1 MTSSEDKKCCN
12 QRCDFTAPLAEWSLL
27 RDGSVNPLCKECRY
41 MNCKVC
47 KYSERVSTWRTEV
60 DGVTSFRCLKC
71 TGVEFNK
78 CIRCEWEGPLKDW
91 KIVKGKPTKWCWK
104 CREWARNKT
113 TLVGSALKFYPPED
127 QDY

>member
-1 MTSSEDKKCCN
+1 
-12 QRCDFTAPLAEWSLL
+12 
-27 RDGSVNPLCKECRY
+27 

-78 CIRCEWEGPLKDW
+78 CVRCEWEGPLQDW
-91 KIVKGKPTKWCWK
+91 KITKGKPTKWCWK
-104 CREWARNKT
+104 CREWSRTKQNNINADKRED
-113 TLVGSALKFYPPED
+113 YPDED
-127 QDY
+127 Y